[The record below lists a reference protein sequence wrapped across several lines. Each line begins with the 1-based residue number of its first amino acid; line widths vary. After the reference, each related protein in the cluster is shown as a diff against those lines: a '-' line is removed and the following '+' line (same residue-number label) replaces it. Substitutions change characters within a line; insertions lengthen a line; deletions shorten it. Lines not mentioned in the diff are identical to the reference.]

1 MALTEF
7 GKEVRKARIDTN
19 QTLMTMAAE
28 LETTPAFLSAMETG
42 SKKIAKKWVDA
53 IYTFFAKKGLELAN
67 LQELAFSANEV
78 VPVDGLTHQQKM
90 LVAGFA
96 KSQWNPEQLKQ
107 VADLLEKINNNQEG
121 ITANV
126 STKRSTRSSNPR

>member
-7 GKEVRKARIDTN
+7 GKEVRR
-19 QTLMTMAAE
+19 TMAAE
-28 LETTPAFLSAMETG
+28 LETTPAFLSAMEIG

-53 IYTFFAKKGLELAN
+53 IYKFFSKKGLELVN
-67 LQELAFSANEV
+67 LQELASAANDV

-107 VADLLEKINNNQEG
+107 FAELLEKINIKQEG
-121 ITANV
+121 STANV
-126 STKRSTRSSNPR
+126 SVKRPTRNSNPR